1 MLHIRPLR
9 ADDIDEIV
17 AVRRLSF
24 RHSARPG
31 NGDLG
36 RYFADVFLGH
46 PWQDDAFPSLVYVN
60 GQGRPVGFLGVIP
73 RPATFQGERVRIAV
87 ATQFMVHPDH
97 RGVAGVQLLKRFLS
111 GDQDLSLADLANDVS
126 HRLWEQLGGATA
138 LIPSLHWTLEF
149 PHHPIAG
156 GRAARRVLS
165 LVWPRWRAPAGV
177 RRRDLTPELLGTHLP
192 EILRGTSLLPE
203 YDSRSAAWTFHQL
216 ASKRGLGEMR
226 SASLWTDSG
235 EVLGWYVYYADG
247 EGMGRVVHLVARSGA
262 RDRVLQDLFARAW
275 SEGLAAVTG
284 RLETALVGHAG
295 RAGLVCK
302 REGPWMLVQS
312 SRPEILEAVER
323 GDAFLSSLEGEG
335 LLSF

>member
-1 MLHIRPLR
+1 MQHIRPLR

-17 AVRRLSF
+17 AVRRLAF
-24 RHSARPG
+24 RRSARPG

-60 GQGRPVGFLGVIP
+60 GGGRPVGFLGVIP
-73 RPATFQGERVRIAV
+73 RPAWFQEERVRIAV

-111 GDQDLSLADLANDVS
+111 GGQDLSLADLANDVS

-138 LIPSLHWTLEF
+138 LIPSLQWTLEF
-149 PHHPIAG
+149 PHSPRAG
-156 GRAARRVLS
+156 GRVARRLLG
-165 LVWPRWRAPAGV
+165 LVWRRWQPPADL
-177 RRRDLTPELLGTHLP
+177 RRDQLTPELLETHLP
-192 EILRGTSLLPE
+192 DILKGTSLRPE
-203 YDSRSAAWTFHQL
+203 YDSRSASWTFHHL
-216 ASKRGLGEMR
+216 ATKKGMGEMR
-226 SASLWTDSG
+226 SAALWAGTG

-247 EGMGRVVHLVARSGA
+247 EGMGRVVHLVARHGA
-262 RDRVLQDLFARAW
+262 RDQVLQELFSRAW

-284 RLETALVGHAG
+284 RLETSLVGHAG

-312 SRPEILEAVER
+312 SRPEILRAVER
-323 GDAFLSSLEGEG
+323 GDAFLSGLEGEG

>member
-1 MLHIRPLR
+1 MRHIRPLR
-9 ADDIDEIV
+9 AEDIDDIV
-17 AVRRLSF
+17 AVRRLAF
-24 RHSARPG
+24 RRSERPG

-60 GQGRPVGFLGVIP
+60 GGGRPVGFLGVIP
-73 RPATFQGERVRIAV
+73 RPATFRGERIQIAV

-126 HRLWEQLGGATA
+126 HHLWQHLGGATA
-138 LIPSLHWTLEF
+138 LIPSLQWTLEF
-149 PHHPIAG
+149 PHHPGAG

-177 RRRDLTPELLGTHLP
+177 RRGDLTPELFDSHLR

-203 YDSRSAAWTFHQL
+203 YDSRSATLAFNQL
-216 ASKRGLGEMR
+216 ATKRGLGEMR
-226 SASLWTDSG
+226 SASLWNAAGD
-235 EVLGWYVYYADG
+235 VLGWYVYYADG
-247 EGMGRVVHLVARSGA
+247 EGMGRVVHLVARHGA
-262 RDRVLQDLFARAW
+262 RDQVLQELFARAW

-284 RLETALVGHAG
+284 RLEPALVSHAG

-312 SRPEILEAVER
+312 PRPEILEAVER